1 MTEPRRKLTPQEIGK
16 LGGLTS
22 SHNMSADQRQ
32 ARARKA
38 GLAAR
43 EKLGPAHY
51 LRMAHVR
58 HGRLTKKGAAS
69 TAPSSSQ
76 P

>member
-1 MTEPRRKLTPQEIGK
+1 MSEPRKLTRSEIAR

-22 SHNMSADQRQ
+22 SHNMSADQRS

-43 EKLGPAHY
+43 DKLGPAHY
-51 LRMAHVR
+51 LRMAHIKN
-58 HGRLTKKGAAS
+58 GRLTSKGAAQ
-69 TAPSSSQ
+69 TTPATQ
-76 P
+76 A